1 MPFMCVQ
8 NMFSNFLND
17 KDIELGYGSQVRRIR
32 AEDLAWSVQRAE
44 AGLPL
49 PGGNQP
55 PSPSRAAP
63 ACATHACERQGSWR
77 VLWAPL
83 THGRAALMA
92 WPEGIHG
99 SGLSSG
105 SLAGTARGSGSR
117 PADREAVL
125 ATSAN
130 LRPGHKAHENSVR
143 GNEIQGKRG
152 AVPPVPSPAWFF
164 SMLFFLVLM
173 THIHQRLMS
182 ALTQMWE
189 FRGSRASA
197 RRLEQ
202 AWTCGLPALQKPGE
216 RSRGHV

>member
-1 MPFMCVQ
+1 
-8 NMFSNFLND
+8 
-17 KDIELGYGSQVRRIR
+17 
-32 AEDLAWSVQRAE
+32 
-44 AGLPL
+44 
-49 PGGNQP
+49 
-55 PSPSRAAP
+55 
-63 ACATHACERQGSWR
+63 
-77 VLWAPL
+77 
-83 THGRAALMA
+83 MA
-92 WPEGIHG
+92 WPVGIHG

-152 AVPPVPSPAWFF
+152 AVPLVPSPAWFF
-164 SMLFFLVLM
+164 SMLFFLILM
-173 THIHQRLMS
+173 THIHRRLMS

-189 FRGSRASA
+189 FGGSRASA

-202 AWTCGLPALQKPGE
+202 AWTCGLPALQKPGGKG
-216 RSRGHV
+216 RGHV